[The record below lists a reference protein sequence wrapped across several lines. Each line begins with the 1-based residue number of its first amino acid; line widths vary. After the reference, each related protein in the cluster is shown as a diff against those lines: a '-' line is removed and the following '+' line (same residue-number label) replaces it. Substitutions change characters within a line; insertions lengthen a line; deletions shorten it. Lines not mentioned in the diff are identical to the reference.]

1 MAKKKKGARVKIGLA
16 CSVCKAQNYVS
27 QKNRLTTT
35 TSLELSKYCNKCRK
49 ATKHTERK
57 KLH

>member
-1 MAKKKKGARVKIGLA
+1 MAKKKKGARVKIGLL

-27 QKNRLTTT
+27 QKNRITTT
-35 TSLELSKYCNKCRK
+35 ESLELSKYCNTCR
-49 ATKHTERK
+49 ATTKHIERK